1 MGNDRNSIPVVNK
14 ILCCEKKHGRN
25 ILLWL
30 HRSLESRV
38 IEDYVQKL
46 QKGLC

>member
-14 ILCCEKKHGRN
+14 ILCCEKNGRN
-25 ILLWL
+25 ILLRL